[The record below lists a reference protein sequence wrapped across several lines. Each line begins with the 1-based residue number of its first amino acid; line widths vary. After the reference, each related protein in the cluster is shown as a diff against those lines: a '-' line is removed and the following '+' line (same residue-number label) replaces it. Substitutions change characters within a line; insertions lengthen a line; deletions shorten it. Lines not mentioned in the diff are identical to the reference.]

1 MQTVALYTGRLTV
14 KTGCRLG
21 SRRLNDF
28 PAGLWKL
35 RLKSG

>member
-1 MQTVALYTGRLTV
+1 MQLKLLTL
-14 KTGCRLG
+14 TRLG

>member
-1 MQTVALYTGRLTV
+1 MLQYFTSVLMGRP
-14 KTGCRLG
+14 RLG